1 MTSNSEKKEPIV
13 LPPIMCRTYSATR
26 KGFAAFSE
34 EALAVH
40 LAGYD
45 LQGMSPLGSASF
57 GAVWKKVREDG
68 LAPERDIFGTDDDLE
83 LA

>member
-1 MTSNSEKKEPIV
+1 MKTHSEKKEPAE
-13 LPPIMCRTYSATR
+13 LPPILCRTYRATR

-34 EALAVH
+34 EANTAH

-45 LQGMSPLGSASF
+45 FQGMSPLGSTSF

-83 LA
+83 LI